1 MPEPESLVVEVRP
14 TVPWTAKPRPF
25 IVALGAVLSTVTVC
39 AALVAAFPARS
50 VVTARSWVEPSSP
63 VVVSHVTWNGGGG
76 TAAPRAEELESVG
89 PLGWNWAGATP
100 RAPPTPF
107 GGN

>member
-39 AALVAAFPARS
+39 AALVAVFPATS

-63 VVVSHVTWNGGGG
+63 AVVSHVTWNGGDV
-76 TAAPRAEELESVG
+76 TAVPRSE
-89 PLGWNWAGATP
+89 
-100 RAPPTPF
+100 
-107 GGN
+107 